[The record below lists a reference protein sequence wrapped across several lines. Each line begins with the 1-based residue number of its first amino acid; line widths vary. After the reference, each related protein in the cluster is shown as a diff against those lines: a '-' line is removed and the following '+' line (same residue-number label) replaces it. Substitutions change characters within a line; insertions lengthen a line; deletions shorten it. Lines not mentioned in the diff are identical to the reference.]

1 MKTVAILAAGQ
12 GSRLGPKTKFFP
24 KALVK
29 IGDKAAISHIIEYFP
44 KEGYKFVI
52 AVGHLGHLVKQYV
65 KIAHPDISVSFVDAE
80 KPEGPGYALEK
91 CRSNIP
97 GEFYIWNC
105 DTLVECGSIGI
116 TEMESVNWIGYS
128 PTDSKDNEYSS
139 LQTMPAIPSTGP
151 TFIEAFHEKGENY
164 TGNAYI
170 GCAFIKDYENFWDG
184 MKYRPVVIGNQYQ
197 VSAGFN
203 LLLDDNK
210 PVLGFYF
217 KWFDTGNLEALQK
230 TKEHFKG
237 KIENLDKEDEE
248 IYFFDGYVVK
258 YFFNEKVAENRAKRN
273 LTLGDTV
280 PKLIAKDKNFYSY
293 EYIEGKD
300 LFCVENPEDYV
311 ADLFKFMQDNLWIE
325 KKLSPEQCSQFHE
338 ACVDFYYR
346 KTKSRVEQLFSKLHM
361 YDSETIING
370 ETVPKVFDLLSVA
383 SWKTLLNGTPTLMH
397 GDFNFSNVLL
407 TENGFKLIDWR
418 QDFGGIIEFGDMYY
432 DLAKFYSGLLFPHD
446 VVKNKQ
452 YEISVK
458 DKKVDYKIENCN
470 SQSLTGKYKKSFVKM
485 LLANMRSEREEGR
498 VKFDLNKVKQLA
510 ALVLINMAPLHEY
523 PLNILLFYQ
532 GKHELWQAL
541 KK

>member
-12 GSRLGPKTKFFP
+12 GTRLGPKTKFFP

-29 IGDKAAISHIIEYFP
+29 IGDKAAISHIIEYFN
-44 KEGYKFVI
+44 KENYRFVI
-52 AVGHLGHLVKQYV
+52 AVGHLGHLVRQYV

-80 KPEGPGYALEK
+80 KPNGPGYALEK
-91 CRSNIP
+91 CKAQIP

-105 DTLVECGSIGI
+105 DTLVKPILSEKI
-116 TEMESVNWIGYS
+116 TDTEYMNWIGYAQAES
-128 PTDSKDNEYSS
+128 RDKEYSS
-139 LQTMPAIPSTGP
+139 VEL
-151 TFIEAFHEKGENY
+151 IEDQENHLVNWFNEKGDNY

-170 GCAFIKDYENFWDG
+170 GCAFIKDYETFWDG
-184 MKYRPVVIGNQYQ
+184 MKCSPVIVGDQYQ

-203 LLLDDNK
+203 ELMYNQRM
-210 PVLGFYF
+210 LGMRFH
-217 KWFDTGNLEALQK
+217 WFDTGNLESLQK

-237 KIENLDKEDEE
+237 RIENLDKEDEE

-300 LFCVENPEDYV
+300 LFCLENPQDYV

-325 KKLSPEQCSQFHE
+325 KELSPEQCSQFHE

-346 KTKSRVEQLFSKLHM
+346 KTKSRIEQLFSKLNM
-361 YDSETIING
+361 YDNETIING
-370 ETVPKVFDLLSVA
+370 DVVPKVFDLLSVA
-383 SWKTLLNGTPTLMH
+383 SWKTLLNGVPTLMH

-407 TENGFKLIDWR
+407 TEGGFKLIDWR

-446 VVKNKQ
+446 VIKNNQ

-470 SQSLTGKYKKSFVKM
+470 SQGLTGKYKKSFVKM

-498 VKFDLNKVKQLA
+498 VKFDINKVKQLA

-532 GKHELWQAL
+532 GKHELWQSL

>member
-1 MKTVAILAAGQ
+1 MKTVCILAAGQ
-12 GSRLGPKTKFFP
+12 GSRLGPKTRYFP
-24 KALVK
+24 KALIKV
-29 IGDKAAISHIIEYFP
+29 GDKAAISHIIEYFP
-44 KEGYKFVI
+44 KDQYRFVI

-80 KPEGPGYALEK
+80 KPSGPGYALEK
-91 CRSNIP
+91 CRPNIP

-105 DTLVECGSIGI
+105 DTLMEDKEQFYI
-116 TEMESVNWIGYS
+116 TQFEAGNADWIGYAEK
-128 PTDSKDNEYSS
+128 DSKDGEYSS
-139 LQTMPAIPSTGP
+139 
-151 TFIEAFHEKGENY
+151 IEINHVDAVVNFFEKGNNY

-170 GCAFIKDYENFWDG
+170 GCAFIKHYELFWEG
-184 MKYRPVVIGNQYQ
+184 LHRVPKVIEQQYQ
-197 VSAGFN
+197 VSAGFEF
-203 LLLDDNK
+203 LLAHDIPIFANK
-210 PVLGFYF
+210 I
-217 KWFDTGNLEALQK
+217 KWFDTGNLESLQK
-230 TKEHFKG
+230 TKEQFKS

-258 YFFNEKVAENRAKRN
+258 YFYNEKIAENRAKRN
-273 LTLGDTV
+273 ITLGATV
-280 PKLIAKDKNFYSY
+280 PKLISKDKNFYSY

-300 LFCVENPEDYV
+300 LFCVEHPEDYV
-311 ADLFKFMQDNLWIE
+311 SDLFKFMQDNLWIE

-346 KTKSRVEQLFSKLHM
+346 KTKVRIEQLFSKLHM
-361 YDSETIING
+361 YDQETIING
-370 ETVPKVFDLLSVA
+370 NTVPKIFDMLSVI
-383 SWKTLLNGTPTLMH
+383 SWKSLLNGVPTLMH

-407 TENGFKLIDWR
+407 TGNGFKLIDWR

-470 SQSLTGKYKKSFVKM
+470 SQSLDGKYKKSFVKM
-485 LLANMRSEREEGR
+485 LLANMCSEREKGR
-498 VKFDLNKVKQLA
+498 KQFDIDKVKQLA

-532 GKHELWQAL
+532 GKEELWKAL